1 MYVHQIILLWFIIS
15 KISYNIQKVLCLQ
28 LQKCIFYINIKKKKK
43 FTILIIK
50 GSKDIYLNF
59 RE

>member
-28 LQKCIFYINIKKKKK
+28 LQKCIFYINIKKKK
-43 FTILIIK
+43 FTISIIK
-50 GSKDIYLNF
+50 ELKDIYLNF